1 LFVGF
6 VKVTVQMLVK
16 LGLDE
21 MFCVA
26 TNKLSP
32 MYQKI
37 GAERVSD
44 PVHHPVLDN
53 EFLTLHRITTAS
65 LLTGS
70 KMKLEVWRKISEE
83 AVSHLIYHGFLG
95 SADTTERTWGGGSV
109 RTNVPSEPVG
119 SYGEI
124 LAPGIISAC
133 EPANGDVR
141 KRRIG

>member
-1 LFVGF
+1 LFIGF

-44 PVHHPVLDN
+44 SVRHPVLAN
-53 EFLTLHRITTAS
+53 EFLTLHRIKTAWF
-65 LLTGS
+65 LTGS
-70 KMKLEVWRKISEE
+70 NMKCEIWQKISEE
-83 AVSHLIYHGFLG
+83 AISHLIYHGFLK
-95 SADTTERTWGGGSV
+95 SADTPERTWRVESV
-109 RTNVPSEPVG
+109 QTNVPRAAVVT
-119 SYGEI
+119 Y
-124 LAPGIISAC
+124 
-133 EPANGDVR
+133 
-141 KRRIG
+141 